1 MGSAFRHI
9 AHARAILKEQCG
21 QPLLSQRIVPRKVM
35 VQPREAQLGMPVA
48 RYVAPER
55 DRDTGREVS
64 GRRPPQVVL
73 ADLPQA
79 ANERACAHEVLAG
92 VETQQFRNIR
102 NRPITAE
109 YPAQGRLR
117 VKGSVHDSSMIP
129 RLPITPRRKEQP
141 VGSRSLILSGDLRA
155 AFEPRECGALA
166 GMTIGEMTS
175 RAFTSICVIG
185 AGSAVFM
192 TPGQSSVIELVY
204 QSGASTNNINF
215 SVAKIT
221 LERP

>member
-1 MGSAFRHI
+1 MGRKPTLYRCVRLAARSARHYQLEVADVVRLGSAFRHI

-109 YPAQGRLR
+109 YPAVIGRLR
-117 VKGSVHDSSMIP
+117 MLRNCCVSTPARTSCAQARSLAACGRSARTTCGGRRPDTS
-129 RLPITPRRKEQP
+129 LP
-141 VGSRSLILSGDLRA
+141 VSRSR
-155 AFEPRECGALA
+155 
-166 GMTIGEMTS
+166 
-175 RAFTSICVIG
+175 
-185 AGSAVFM
+185 
-192 TPGQSSVIELVY
+192 
-204 QSGASTNNINF
+204 SGAT
-215 SVAKIT
+215 
-221 LERP
+221 